1 MLATLSVWGE
11 LINNMIN
18 MEYSIWKNTCES
30 FFDLSNSVKNKYL
43 QLFPFT
49 LLKVSEK
56 EQIIS
61 EPFFD
66 TYIKKGALFSDAN
79 LFKTPDRYLQKS
91 DSTFRVTNLIS
102 PLLYLYIL
110 AIGTQ
115 VAQEYV
121 SSRNKTR
128 IYHAGDVKNF
138 SYHYKS
144 SYDNY
149 YLDINES
156 QDYYNYFIKV
166 DLTGFYESISVNELF
181 KKINRDNEIL
191 DPRTTSI
198 YKNILSMIGDDKY
211 PTIENHA
218 SLSYLATEIYLD
230 ESDTDI
236 ECYLDSF
243 RILSDFQLVRYVDDL
258 FIFFNCEKEDYNQ
271 VLTEIKNKLI
281 SIYSKE
287 RLSMNEKKFK
297 HGLTEDVEDALK
309 SAAYDF
315 YVNEIKVDFNEY
327 YSSKDLIY
335 FFDGLTGISNNHTH
349 DSYKAIMERAFK
361 KEGIKYSEE
370 EVLQYF
376 LFYESNLFKNEEVKR
391 KIKELISTN
400 YNILKYSV
408 KELVMAVCHTK
419 DGTII
424 RQLLNQIFSKHRSSE
439 SDIFDETMIVY
450 YLINRNFQHED
461 LSEVLTT
468 LNPEITRF
476 IKDYCKNSFLKEFEE
491 KNKFNN
497 LYDYFGQKY
506 QLLLEDEI
514 IWFQFFMF
522 NYSEKL
528 GKQLEAYS
536 FLKVFFDRFI
546 AHLMNCC
553 GIDTSG
559 DKNEPNI
566 RRYYREGEIIKG
578 LENIGIETIDG
589 ESVSEIIE
597 NAHSLRNESPL
608 NHASS
613 EILEDSNI
621 RYTDLSK
628 SKNDLLRIV
637 DLCLTKSNE
646 ETNSESEKD

>member
-1 MLATLSVWGE
+1 
-11 LINNMIN
+11 MIN

-56 EQIIS
+56 EKIIS

-102 PLLYLYIL
+102 PLLYLYLL

-115 VAQEYV
+115 VAQEYE

-128 IYHAGDVKNF
+128 IYHAGDVISF

-156 QDYYNYFIKV
+156 QEYYNYFIKV
-166 DLTGFYESISVNELF
+166 DLTSFYESISINELF
-181 KKINRDNEIL
+181 KKINRGNEIL
-191 DPRTTSI
+191 DPRTTSV
-198 YKNILSMIGDDKY
+198 YKNILSMIGDDRY

-218 SLSYLATEIYLD
+218 GLSYLATEVYLD
-230 ESDTDI
+230 ESDTNI

-243 RILSDFQLVRYVDDL
+243 RMLSDFQLVRYVDDL

-271 VLTEIKNKLI
+271 VLTGIKNKLI
-281 SIYSKE
+281 STYSKE

-297 HGLTEDVEDALK
+297 HGLTEEVEDALK

-315 YVNEIKVDFNEY
+315 YVNGIKVDFNEY
-327 YSSKDLIY
+327 YSSEDLIY
-335 FFDGLTGISNNHTH
+335 FFDGLAGISNNHNH
-349 DSYKAIMERAFK
+349 DSYKTIMERAFK

-391 KIKELISTN
+391 KIEELISTN

-408 KELVMAVCHTK
+408 KELIMAVCHTK

-468 LNPEITRF
+468 LNPEITKF
-476 IKDYCKNSFLKEFEE
+476 IKDYCKNSFFKGFEE

-497 LYDYFGQKY
+497 LYYQDGSKY
-506 QLLLEDEI
+506 RLLIQDEI
-514 IWFQFFMF
+514 LWYQFFMF
-522 NYSEKL
+522 NYSEKI

-546 AHLMNCC
+546 AHIMNCS
-553 GIDTSG
+553 GKDTRG
-559 DKNEPNI
+559 KKNKPNI
-566 RRYYREGEIIKG
+566 NGYHTKAQITRG
-578 LENIGIETIDG
+578 LETIGIESING
-589 ESVSEIIE
+589 NSVSEMIK
-597 NAHSLRNESPL
+597 NAHDLRNESPL

-613 EILEDSNI
+613 KILEDKKV

-628 SKNDLLRIV
+628 SKNDLLRIIDV
-637 DLCLTKSNE
+637 CLVKFNKGSHNV
-646 ETNSESEKD
+646 SLLD